1 MAGIN
6 NGEQMIIQI
15 MGLPGSGKTELA
27 KALKERINAIHLNA
41 DEVRSTVNSDLGF
54 TMEDRVEQA
63 RRMGEMARL
72 LNKQN
77 VAPVI
82 VDFVCP
88 TKETRKSFGIPDIL
102 IFMNTISE
110 GRFEDT
116 NKIFEEPESYDI
128 MFLDHDKNPDE
139 KAKEVIKYGKLHD
152 WKSPTTLMLGRYQP
166 WHEGH
171 HALYKEAQNRTE
183 QVLLGVRD
191 THGTSEK
198 DPLTFEQVEFYIS
211 ADPVMENAMIMK
223 LPNITNI
230 VYGRDVG
237 YKIEKVELAFEIQ
250 AISAT
255 QKRKEMGI

>member
-1 MAGIN
+1 
-6 NGEQMIIQI
+6 MIIQI
-15 MGLPGSGKTELA
+15 IGLPGSGKTALA
-27 KALKERINAIHLNA
+27 TALKERINAIHLNA
-41 DEVRSTVNSDLGF
+41 DEVRATVNSDLGF
-54 TMEDRVEQA
+54 TLEDRIEQA

-72 LNKQN
+72 IAKQD

-88 TKETRKSFGIPDIL
+88 TKETREAFGKPDIL
-102 IFMNTISE
+102 IWMNTIEE

-116 NKIFEEPESYDI
+116 NKMFQEPESYDI
-128 MFLDHDKNPDE
+128 MFLNHDKDSNE
-139 KAKEVIKYGKLHD
+139 KATEIIKYHKLHD
-152 WKSPTTLMLGRYQP
+152 WSAPTTLMLGRYQP

-171 HALYKEAQNRTE
+171 HALYVEAGKRTE
-183 QVLLGVRD
+183 QVLLGVRN
-191 THGTSEK
+191 TYKTSEK
-198 DPLTFEQVEFYIS
+198 DPLKFDQVKEYIAKDEFMNGS
-211 ADPVMENAMIMK
+211 MVLR

-237 YKIEKVELAFEIQ
+237 YKIEQIDLGADIH

>member
-1 MAGIN
+1 MDRF
-6 NGEQMIIQI
+6 
-15 MGLPGSGKTELA
+15 S

-41 DEVRSTVNSDLGF
+41 DEVRATVNSDLGF
-54 TMEDRVEQA
+54 THEDRIEQA

-72 LNKQN
+72 IAKQG

-88 TKETRKSFGIPDIL
+88 TEATRQAFGKPDIL
-102 IFMNTISE
+102 VYMETIEE

-116 NKIFEEPESYDI
+116 NKMFEVPGNFDI
-128 MFLDHDKNPDE
+128 AFISHEWNADE
-139 KAKEVIKYGKLHD
+139 KATEIIKAFKLHD
-152 WKSPTTLMLGRYQP
+152 WSAPTTLMLGRYQP

-171 HALYKEAQNRTE
+171 HALYVEAGKRTD
-183 QVLLGVRD
+183 QVLLGVRN
-191 THGTSEK
+191 TYNTSEK
-198 DPLTFEQVEFYIS
+198 DPLKFDQVKEYIAKDEFM
-211 ADPVMENAMIMK
+211 DGAMVLR

-237 YKIEKVELAFEIQ
+237 YKIEQVKLEDSIE

-255 QKRKEMGI
+255 QKRREMGI

>member
-1 MAGIN
+1 
-6 NGEQMIIQI
+6 MIIQI
-15 MGLPGSGKTELA
+15 IGLPGSGKTELA

-54 TMEDRVEQA
+54 TAEDRIEQA

-72 LNKQN
+72 IANQG

-88 TKETRKSFGIPDIL
+88 TKETREAFGPANVVVWVDRIKQ
-102 IFMNTISE
+102 

-116 NKIFEEPESYDI
+116 NKMWQDPERFDI
-128 MFLDHDKNPDE
+128 RILDGYTLE
-139 KAKEVIKYGKLHD
+139 QEVDTVIQTGALFD
-152 WKSPTTLMLGRYQP
+152 WSAPTTLQLGRYQP

-171 HALYKEAQNRTE
+171 QALKKEAHKRTK
-183 QVLLGVRD
+183 QVLVGVRN
-191 THGTSEK
+191 TYKTSEK
-198 DPLTFEQVEFYIS
+198 DPLKYDEVATYIQQ
-211 ADPVMENAMIMK
+211 DNPFKDTLVLR

-237 YKIEKVELAFEIQ
+237 YKIEQVDLGADIH

>member
-1 MAGIN
+1 
-6 NGEQMIIQI
+6 MIIQI
-15 MGLPGSGKTELA
+15 IGLPGSGKTELA
-27 KALKERINAIHLNA
+27 KALKERVNAIHLNA

-54 TMEDRVEQA
+54 TKKDRIEQA

-72 LNKQN
+72 ISKQG

-88 TKETRKSFGIPDIL
+88 TEETREAFGFANLVVWVDRIK
-102 IFMNTISE
+102 E

-116 NKIFEEPESYDI
+116 NKMWEDPKHFDI
-128 MFLDHDKNPDE
+128 RILDGYTVDQ
-139 KAKEVIKYGKLHD
+139 EVDTVIQAGGLFD
-152 WKSPTTLMLGRYQP
+152 WSAPTTLQLGRYQP

-171 HALYKEAQNRTE
+171 QALKDEAHKRTD
-183 QVLLGVRD
+183 QVLVGVRN
-191 THGTSEK
+191 TYGTSEK
-198 DPLTFEQVEFYIS
+198 DPMTYSEVRHYIEKDNFYKNTI
-211 ADPVMENAMIMK
+211 ILR

-237 YKIEKVELAFEIQ
+237 YKIEQVDLGAEIH

-255 QKRKEMGI
+255 QKRKQMGI

>member
-1 MAGIN
+1 
-6 NGEQMIIQI
+6 MIIQI
-15 MGLPGSGKTELA
+15 IGLPGSGKTALA
-27 KALKERINAIHLNA
+27 TALKERINAIHLNA

-54 TMEDRVEQA
+54 TAEDRIEQA

-72 LNKQN
+72 IANQG

-88 TKETRKSFGIPDIL
+88 TKETREAFGPADVVVWVDRIKQ
-102 IFMNTISE
+102 

-116 NKIFEEPESYDI
+116 NKMWQDPERFDI
-128 MFLDHDKNPDE
+128 RILDGYTLE
-139 KAKEVIKYGKLHD
+139 QEVDTVIQAGALFD
-152 WKSPTTLMLGRYQP
+152 WSAPTTLQLGRYQP

-171 HALYKEAQNRTE
+171 QALKEEAHKRTK
-183 QVLLGVRD
+183 QVLVGVRN
-191 THGTSEK
+191 TYKTSEK
-198 DPLTFEQVEFYIS
+198 DPLKYDEVATYIQQ
-211 ADPVMENAMIMK
+211 DNPFKDTLVLR

-237 YKIEKVELAFEIQ
+237 YKIEQVDLGANIH

>member
-1 MAGIN
+1 
-6 NGEQMIIQI
+6 MIIQI
-15 MGLPGSGKTELA
+15 IGLPGSGKTALA
-27 KALKERINAIHLNA
+27 TALKERINAIHLNA

-54 TMEDRVEQA
+54 TAEDRIEQA

-72 LNKQN
+72 IANQG

-88 TKETRKSFGIPDIL
+88 TKETREAFGPANIVVWVDRIKQ
-102 IFMNTISE
+102 

-116 NKIFEEPESYDI
+116 NKMWQDPERFDI
-128 MFLDHDKNPDE
+128 RILDGYTLE
-139 KAKEVIKYGKLHD
+139 QEVDTVIQVGALFD
-152 WKSPTTLMLGRYQP
+152 WSAPTTLQLGRYQP

-171 HALYKEAQNRTE
+171 QALKEEAHKRTK
-183 QVLLGVRD
+183 QVLVGVRN
-191 THGTSEK
+191 TYKTSEK
-198 DPLTFEQVEFYIS
+198 DPLKYDEVATYIQQ
-211 ADPVMENAMIMK
+211 DNPFKDTLVLR

-237 YKIEKVELAFEIQ
+237 YKIEQVDLGSDIH

>member
-1 MAGIN
+1 
-6 NGEQMIIQI
+6 MIIQI
-15 MGLPGSGKTELA
+15 IGLPGSGKTELA

-41 DEVRSTVNSDLGF
+41 DEVRATVNSDLGF
-54 TMEDRVEQA
+54 APEDRLEQA

-72 LNKQN
+72 ISNQD

-82 VDFVCP
+82 VDFICP
-88 TKETRKSFGIPDIL
+88 TDLTRTAFGKPDIL
-102 IFMNTISE
+102 VFMDTIAE

-116 NKIFEEPESYDI
+116 NKMFER
-128 MFLDHDKNPDE
+128 PDNADVCFISHNLNAEAKVSHIIE
-139 KAKEVIKYGKLHD
+139 KFGLHD
-152 WKSPTTLMLGRYQP
+152 WSAPTTLMLGRYQP

-171 HALYKEAQNRTE
+171 HALYKEAGKRTE
-183 QVLLGVRD
+183 QVLLGVRN
-191 THGTSEK
+191 TYNTSEK
-198 DPLTFEQVEFYIS
+198 DPLKFDQVKEYIAKDEFMDG
-211 ADPVMENAMIMK
+211 ALVLR

-237 YKIEKVELAFEIQ
+237 YKIEQVDLGADIH

>member
-1 MAGIN
+1 
-6 NGEQMIIQI
+6 MIIQI
-15 MGLPGSGKTELA
+15 IGLPGSGKTALA
-27 KALKERINAIHLNA
+27 TALKERINAIHLNA

-54 TMEDRVEQA
+54 TAEDRIEQA

-72 LNKQN
+72 IENQG

-88 TKETRKSFGIPDIL
+88 TKETREAFGPANIVVWVDRIKQ
-102 IFMNTISE
+102 

-116 NKIFEEPESYDI
+116 NKMWQDPERFDI
-128 MFLDHDKNPDE
+128 RILDGYTLE
-139 KAKEVIKYGKLHD
+139 QEVDTVIQVGALFD
-152 WKSPTTLMLGRYQP
+152 WSAPTTLQLGRYQP

-171 HALYKEAQNRTE
+171 QALKEEAHKRTK
-183 QVLLGVRD
+183 QVLVGVRN
-191 THGTSEK
+191 TYKTSEK
-198 DPLTFEQVEFYIS
+198 DPLKYDEVATYIQQ
-211 ADPVMENAMIMK
+211 DNPFKDTLVLR

-237 YKIEKVELAFEIQ
+237 YKIEQVDLGAEIH